1 MPGADASQFTQLKKA
16 NAVAAA
22 STPGNVSSKSV
33 NRLTQ
38 HVIPLSAAASL
49 HGSLNPPNGAFLPSL
64 TAKSITP
71 LLRLRLN
78 EGGSKPGLPNCN

>member
-16 NAVAAA
+16 HAVAGG
-22 STPGNVSSKSV
+22 SKPGNVTAKSV

-49 HGSLNPPNGAFLPSL
+49 SGSFLPSL

-78 EGGSKPGLPNCN
+78 EGSKNGRPNCN